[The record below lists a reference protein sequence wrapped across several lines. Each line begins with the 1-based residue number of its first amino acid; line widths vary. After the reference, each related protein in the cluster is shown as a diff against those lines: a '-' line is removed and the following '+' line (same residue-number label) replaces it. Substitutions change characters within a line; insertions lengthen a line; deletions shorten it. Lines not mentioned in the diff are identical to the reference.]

1 MRRRAVAL
9 VIVVGL
15 VACAC
20 GGTSLIGSEN
30 DLAGDVD
37 GPAVGSGQALY
48 EANCTACHAEGGVGI
63 EGVGK
68 PLVGSEFVAGLSDTE
83 LVEFLVVGRDTA
95 DPLNTTGILKPPRG
109 GNPSLTEEDLALIVE
124 YLRSLAR

>member
-1 MRRRAVAL
+1 
-9 VIVVGL
+9 
-15 VACAC
+15 
-20 GGTSLIGSEN
+20 
-30 DLAGDVD
+30 
-37 GPAVGSGQALY
+37 
-48 EANCTACHAEGGVGI
+48 
-63 EGVGK
+63 
-68 PLVGSEFVAGLSDTE
+68 